1 MITYVFQK
9 YPENFTFQQFI
20 ILRSSLLF
28 FKKRCFQKFR
38 KNSQENTCVRV
49 SFLMKLQASA
59 NNLKKRLRHRCFPVN
74 FATFL
79 RTPFFTEHFW
89 VTAFEFCSNLLVK
102 VVIFLKSSL
111 LFNSFLFINK
121 TLWFNNLKTR
131 TAMYAKTSVLV
142 ICVEV
147 IRSHP
152 PCVKSVQIRSY
163 FWSVFSSIRTRN
175 NSVFGHF
182 SRSATY
188 PSLLKQQTF
197 SAKCGGI
204 VAFLFPFPFFGLEK
218 IQL

>member
-1 MITYVFQK
+1 MCQG
-9 YPENFTFQQFI
+9 
-20 ILRSSLLF
+20 LF
-28 FKKRCFQKFR
+28 F
-38 KNSQENTCVRV
+38 NEVAGLSQ
-49 SFLMKLQASA
+49 Q
-59 NNLKKRLRHRCFPVN
+59 LKKETLAQMFSCEFCDISKN
-74 FATFL
+74 T
-79 RTPFFTEHFW
+79 FFTEHFW
-89 VTAFEFCSNLLVK
+89 VTAFEFCSNLPAK

-142 ICVEV
+142 ICVEM

-188 PSLLKQQTF
+188 PSLLK
-197 SAKCGGI
+197 
-204 VAFLFPFPFFGLEK
+204 
-218 IQL
+218 

>member
-1 MITYVFQK
+1 
-9 YPENFTFQQFI
+9 
-20 ILRSSLLF
+20 
-28 FKKRCFQKFR
+28 
-38 KNSQENTCVRV
+38 
-49 SFLMKLQASA
+49 MKLQASA
-59 NNLKKRLRHRCFPVN
+59 NNLKKRLWHRCFSCEFCDISKN
-74 FATFL
+74 I
-79 RTPFFTEHFW
+79 FFTEHFW
-89 VTAFEFCSNLLVK
+89 VTAFEFCSNLPVK

-175 NSVFGHF
+175 NSFFGHF
-182 SRSATY
+182 SRTATY
-188 PSLLKQQTF
+188 PSLLK
-197 SAKCGGI
+197 
-204 VAFLFPFPFFGLEK
+204 
-218 IQL
+218 